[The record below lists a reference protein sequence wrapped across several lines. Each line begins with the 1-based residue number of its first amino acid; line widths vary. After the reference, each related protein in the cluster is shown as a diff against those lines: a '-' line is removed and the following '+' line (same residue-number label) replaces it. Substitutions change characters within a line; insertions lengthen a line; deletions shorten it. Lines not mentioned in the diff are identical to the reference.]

1 MAGNAAA
8 TGGVEPKLEGDLM
21 MDREQKIR
29 ERANQIWD
37 EIGRPSSPAGWLS
50 IPHNGVKQPAS

>member
-1 MAGNAAA
+1 
-8 TGGVEPKLEGDLM
+8 M